1 MTDEREAREMGEPK
15 LGGNPDDRPPQDT
28 TEQEEVA

>member
-15 LGGNPDDRPPQDT
+15 VGGNPDDRPPD
-28 TEQEEVA
+28 EEE